1 MLMKKIKQKMRG
13 WLQYYGI
20 GKMKTF
26 IQQLDQ
32 WLRSR
37 IRQLIWKRWKK
48 IKTRYR
54 ELIKLGMT
62 PEQAKTNANNKTL
75 TYTYTNQK
83 LERLGLINLSK
94 TLQQIQSA

>member
-1 MLMKKIKQKMRG
+1 
-13 WLQYYGI
+13 
-20 GKMKTF
+20 
-26 IQQLDQ
+26 
-32 WLRSR
+32 

-62 PEQAKTNANNKTL
+62 PEQAKTNANTRKGYWRIAHNKTL